1 MNDYLA
7 KSDPKETIQ
16 EHTDNLLKNYEQLKE
31 YYPDINVDWYLLR
44 LACIIHDLG
53 KMNLSFQK
61 KISKKG
67 KDDDEIPHGFLSVA
81 FVPFEELLDKGYSE
95 DEIRVLYQAI
105 ARHHERKFHKPKA
118 IWQAEIDKLASEWD
132 TFKYANYKNELKYTT
147 AEYIPEIFF
156 HIQDR
161 IFEND
166 GLSFELFIQ
175 YVLQKGLL
183 NRIDFAASA
192 YIDVEKPNDFLE
204 SALNNQLQTFRK
216 SNPDADWKPLQKYMY
231 AHQHDNIIVVAETG
245 MGKTEAGL
253 LWLGNNKGFFTLP
266 LRTAINAIYDRLAS
280 NETGIIRENVTDR
293 VGLLHSET
301 YGQYLQREKD
311 IQDIEEYFT
320 KTRQMSLPI
329 TVCTLDQ
336 LFDFVF
342 RYAGFE
348 PKLATLSYSKVIIDE
363 VQMYSPDLL
372 AYLIVG
378 LSYIQKVGGQFA
390 ILTATLPGIIPDLL
404 AENGVSFM
412 RAEEDFI
419 SERVRHSLEVVHEQ
433 INSDFI
439 SDFYDGNRILVICNT
454 VRVAKEMYEKLAKI
468 YGDEV
473 KLIHSQFIKRDRN
486 AKSDA
491 ILADGHKTSEGP
503 CIWVATQVVEASL
516 DIDFDLLFTELSDL
530 NGLFQ
535 RMGRCYRNREL
546 DVATN
551 VYVFDEKC
559 SGIGKNSVI
568 DPLIHQNSR
577 QALQE
582 VEGPISEAEKLALI
596 DRVYSTE
603 ALEGSDYYT
612 AVIDNIDYVQSFHTY
627 ELDKKTVREKFRN
640 INSVTVIP
648 EPVFD
653 ENRAEIEGYM
663 AEISKS
669 GKENK
674 RSRMEARTKLSE
686 FMMDAPGYIVK
697 KSELDKKEMTKYETI
712 SVLKCNYSSEIGII
726 LKEPSQE
733 NLFF

>member
-1 MNDYLA
+1 MNRYLA
-7 KSDPKETIQ
+7 KSNPEETIQ
-16 EHTDNLLKNYEQLKE
+16 EHTDNLLTNYKILQEIYPEIPVNWYFLK
-31 YYPDINVDWYLLR
+31 
-44 LACIIHDLG
+44 LACLTHDLG
-53 KMNLSFQK
+53 KMNVYFQEKVSGGRRNK
-61 KISKKG
+61 K
-67 KDDDEIPHGFLSVA
+67 EIPHNYLSVA
-81 FVPFEELLDKGYSE
+81 FVPYKKLKEEGYSKE
-95 DEIRVLYQAI
+95 EIQLLFQAV
-105 ARHHERKFHKPKA
+105 ARHHERDIHFTLEE
-118 IWQAEIDKLASEWD
+118 WSSEMQKLEQEWNGF
-132 TFKYANYKNELKYTT
+132 TYGALGENRAYRNRIPSKYY
-147 AEYIPEIFF
+147 
-156 HIQDR
+156 QVSVR
-161 IFEND
+161 IFEGDNAQ
-166 GLSFELFIQ
+166 SFELFIQ
-175 YVLQKGLL
+175 YVLLKGLL

-204 SALNNQLQTFRK
+204 SALNNQLQTFRQ

-231 AHQHDNIIVVAETG
+231 VHQQDNIIVVAETG

-266 LRTAINAIYDRLAS
+266 LRTAINAIYDRLAGS
-280 NETGIIRENVTDR
+280 ETGIIRENVTDR

-404 AENGVSFM
+404 AENGVSFT

-419 SERVRHSLEVVHEQ
+419 SDRIRHSLEVVHEQ

-439 SDFYDGNRILVICNT
+439 SDFYNGNRILVICNT
-454 VRVAKEMYEKLAKI
+454 VRVAKEIYEELEKI

-491 ILADGHKTSEGP
+491 ILADGHKASEGP

-516 DIDFDLLFTELSDL
+516 DIDFDLLFAELSDL

-577 QALQE
+577 KALQE
-582 VEGPISEAEKLALI
+582 VGGSISEAEKLALI

-603 ALEGSDYYT
+603 ALAGSDYYT

-663 AEISKS
+663 AEISKP

-674 RSRMEARTKLSE
+674 RSRMEARTRLAE

>member
-1 MNDYLA
+1 MNRYLA
-7 KSDPKETIQ
+7 KSNPEETIQ
-16 EHTDNLLKNYEQLKE
+16 EHTDNLLTNYKILQEIYPEIPVNWYFLK
-31 YYPDINVDWYLLR
+31 
-44 LACIIHDLG
+44 LACLTHDLG
-53 KMNLSFQK
+53 KMNVYFQEKVSGGRRNK
-61 KISKKG
+61 K
-67 KDDDEIPHGFLSVA
+67 EIPHNYLSVA
-81 FVPFEELLDKGYSE
+81 FVPYKKLKEDGYSKE
-95 DEIRVLYQAI
+95 EIQLLFQAV
-105 ARHHERKFHKPKA
+105 ARHHERDIHFTLEE
-118 IWQAEIDKLASEWD
+118 WSSEMQKLEQEWNGFTYGALGD
-132 TFKYANYKNELKYTT
+132 NRAYRNRIPSKYY
-147 AEYIPEIFF
+147 
-156 HIQDR
+156 QVSVR
-161 IFEND
+161 IFEGDNAQ
-166 GLSFELFIQ
+166 SFELFIQ
-175 YVLQKGLL
+175 YVLLKGLL
-183 NRIDFAASA
+183 NRIDFASSA

-204 SALNNQLQTFRK
+204 SALNNQLETFRK

-231 AHQHDNIIVVAETG
+231 SHQQDNIIVVAETG

-280 NETGIIRENVTDR
+280 SETGIIRENVTDR

-404 AENGVSFM
+404 VENGVSFT

-419 SERVRHSLEVVHEQ
+419 SERVRHSLEIVHEQ

-439 SDFYDGNRILVICNT
+439 SDFYNGNRILVICNT
-454 VRVAKEMYEKLAKI
+454 VRVAKEMYEELEKI

-577 QALQE
+577 KALQE
-582 VEGPISEAEKLALI
+582 VGGAISEAEKLALI

-603 ALEGSDYYT
+603 ALAGSDYYT

-663 AEISKS
+663 AEMAMK
-669 GKENK
+669 GKKN
-674 RSRMEARTKLSE
+674 RRRRMVARTKLSE
-686 FMMDAPGYIVK
+686 LMMDAPGYIVK
-697 KSELDKKEMTKYETI
+697 KGDEKKIKITKYENI
-712 SVLKCNYSSEIGII
+712 SVFECEYSSNLGITP
-726 LKEPSQE
+726 KDKSQE
-733 NLFF
+733 ELFF

>member
-1 MNDYLA
+1 MNQYLA
-7 KSDPKETIQ
+7 KSNPEETIQ
-16 EHTDNLLKNYEQLKE
+16 EHTDSLLTNYKILQEIYPEIPVNWYFLK
-31 YYPDINVDWYLLR
+31 
-44 LACIIHDLG
+44 LACLTHDLG
-53 KMNLSFQK
+53 KMNVYFQEKVSGGRRNK
-61 KISKKG
+61 K
-67 KDDDEIPHGFLSVA
+67 EIPHNYLSVA
-81 FVPFEELLDKGYSE
+81 FVPYKKLKEEGYSKE
-95 DEIRVLYQAI
+95 EIQLLFQAV
-105 ARHHERKFHKPKA
+105 ARHHERDIHFTLEE
-118 IWQAEIDKLASEWD
+118 WSSEMQKLEQEWNGFTYGALGD
-132 TFKYANYKNELKYTT
+132 NRAYRNRIPSKYY
-147 AEYIPEIFF
+147 
-156 HIQDR
+156 QVSVR
-161 IFEND
+161 IFEGDNAQ
-166 GLSFELFIQ
+166 SFELFIQ
-175 YVLQKGLL
+175 YVLLKGLL

-204 SALNNQLQTFRK
+204 SALNEQLQTFRK
-216 SNPDADWKPLQKYMY
+216 SNPAADWKPLQKYMY
-231 AHQHDNIIVVAETG
+231 AHQQDNIIVVAETG

-280 NETGIIRENVTDR
+280 SETGIIRENVTDR

-311 IQDIEEYFT
+311 IQDIEEYYT

-404 AENGVSFM
+404 AENGVSFT
-412 RAEEDFI
+412 RSEEDFI
-419 SERVRHSLEVVHEQ
+419 SERVRHSLEVVHKQ

-454 VRVAKEMYEKLAKI
+454 VRVAKEMYEELEKI

-603 ALEGSDYYT
+603 ALAGSDYYA

-674 RSRMEARTKLSE
+674 RSRMEARTRLAE

-697 KSELDKKEMTKYETI
+697 KGDVDKKRINDYETI
-712 SVLKCNYSSEIGII
+712 SVFKYNYSSEIGII
-726 LKEPSQE
+726 LEESQE
-733 NLFF
+733 KVVF

>member
-1 MNDYLA
+1 MNRYLA
-7 KSDPKETIQ
+7 KSNPEETIQ
-16 EHTDNLLKNYEQLKE
+16 EHTDNLLTNYKILQEIYPEIPVNWYFLK
-31 YYPDINVDWYLLR
+31 
-44 LACIIHDLG
+44 LACLTHDLG
-53 KMNLSFQK
+53 KMNVYFQEKVSGGRRNK
-61 KISKKG
+61 K
-67 KDDDEIPHGFLSVA
+67 EIPHNYLSVA
-81 FVPFEELLDKGYSE
+81 FVPYKKLKEDGYSKE
-95 DEIRVLYQAI
+95 EIQLLFQAV
-105 ARHHERKFHKPKA
+105 ARHHERDIHFTLEE
-118 IWQAEIDKLASEWD
+118 WSSEMQKLEQEWNGFTYGALGD
-132 TFKYANYKNELKYTT
+132 NRAYRNRIPSKYY
-147 AEYIPEIFF
+147 
-156 HIQDR
+156 QVSVR
-161 IFEND
+161 IFEGDNAQ
-166 GLSFELFIQ
+166 SFELFIQ
-175 YVLQKGLL
+175 YVLLKGLL

-204 SALNNQLQTFRK
+204 SALNDQLETFRK

-231 AHQHDNIIVVAETG
+231 AHQQDNIIVVAETG

-280 NETGIIRENVTDR
+280 SETGIIRENVTDR

-404 AENGVSFM
+404 AKNGISFT

-577 QALQE
+577 KVLQE
-582 VEGPISEAEKLALI
+582 VGGSISEAEKLALI

-603 ALEGSDYYT
+603 ALAGSDYYT

-653 ENRAEIEGYM
+653 ENRAEIESYM
-663 AEISKS
+663 AEMAMK
-669 GKENK
+669 GKKN
-674 RSRMEARTKLSE
+674 RRRRMAARTRLSE

-697 KSELDKKEMTKYETI
+697 KGDEKKIKITKYENI
-712 SVLKCNYSSEIGII
+712 SVFDCEYSSNLGIRP
-726 LKEPSQE
+726 KDKSQE
-733 NLFF
+733 ELFF

>member
-1 MNDYLA
+1 MNRYLA
-7 KSDPKETIQ
+7 KSNPEETIQ
-16 EHTDNLLKNYEQLKE
+16 EHTDNLLTNYKILQEIYPEIPVNWYFLK
-31 YYPDINVDWYLLR
+31 
-44 LACIIHDLG
+44 LACLTHDLG
-53 KMNLSFQK
+53 KMNVYFQEKVSGGRRNK
-61 KISKKG
+61 K
-67 KDDDEIPHGFLSVA
+67 EIPHNYLSVA
-81 FVPFEELLDKGYSE
+81 FVPYKKLKEEGYSKE
-95 DEIRVLYQAI
+95 EIQLLFQAV
-105 ARHHERKFHKPKA
+105 ARHHERDIHFTLEE
-118 IWQAEIDKLASEWD
+118 WSSEMQKLEQEWNGFTYGALGD
-132 TFKYANYKNELKYTT
+132 NRAYRNRIPSKYY
-147 AEYIPEIFF
+147 
-156 HIQDR
+156 QVSVR
-161 IFEND
+161 IFEGDNAQ
-166 GLSFELFIQ
+166 SFELFIQ
-175 YVLQKGLL
+175 YVLLKGLL

-216 SNPDADWKPLQKYMY
+216 SNPAADWKPLQKYMY
-231 AHQHDNIIVVAETG
+231 AHQQDNIIVVAETG

-280 NETGIIRENVTDR
+280 SETGIIREDVTDR

-404 AENGVSFM
+404 AENGVSFT

-419 SERVRHSLEVVHEQ
+419 SDRIRHSLEVVHEH

-439 SDFYDGNRILVICNT
+439 SDFYNGNRILVICNT
-454 VRVAKEMYEKLAKI
+454 VRVAKGMYEELEKI

-577 QALQE
+577 KALQE
-582 VEGPISEAEKLALI
+582 VGGPISEAEKLALI

-603 ALEGSDYYT
+603 ALAGSDYYT

-663 AEISKS
+663 AEMAMK
-669 GKENK
+669 GKKN
-674 RSRMEARTKLSE
+674 RRRRMVARTRLSE

-697 KSELDKKEMTKYETI
+697 KGDEKKIKITKYENI
-712 SVLKCNYSSEIGII
+712 SVFECEYSSNLGITP
-726 LKEPSQE
+726 KDKSQE
-733 NLFF
+733 ELFF

>member
-1 MNDYLA
+1 MNRYLA
-7 KSDPKETIQ
+7 KSNPEETIQ
-16 EHTDNLLKNYEQLKE
+16 EHTDNLLTNYKILQEIYPEIPVNWYFLK
-31 YYPDINVDWYLLR
+31 
-44 LACIIHDLG
+44 LACLTHDLG
-53 KMNLSFQK
+53 KMNVYFQEKVSGGRRNK
-61 KISKKG
+61 K
-67 KDDDEIPHGFLSVA
+67 EIPHNYLSVA
-81 FVPFEELLDKGYSE
+81 FVPYKKLKEEGYSKE
-95 DEIRVLYQAI
+95 EIQLLFQAV
-105 ARHHERKFHKPKA
+105 ARHHERNIHFTLEE
-118 IWQAEIDKLASEWD
+118 WSSEMQKLEQEWNGFTYEALGD
-132 TFKYANYKNELKYTT
+132 NRAYRNRIPSKYY
-147 AEYIPEIFF
+147 
-156 HIQDR
+156 QVSVR
-161 IFEND
+161 IFEGDNAQ
-166 GLSFELFIQ
+166 SFELFIQ
-175 YVLQKGLL
+175 YVLLKGLL

-231 AHQHDNIIVVAETG
+231 AHQQDNIIVVAETG

-266 LRTAINAIYDRLAS
+266 LRTAINAIYDRLAGS
-280 NETGIIRENVTDR
+280 ETGIIRENVTDR

-378 LSYIQKVGGQFA
+378 LSYIQKVDGQFA

-404 AENGVSFM
+404 AKNGVSFT

-419 SERVRHSLEVVHEQ
+419 SDRIRHSLEVVHEQ

-439 SDFYDGNRILVICNT
+439 SDFYNGNRILVICNT
-454 VRVAKEMYEKLAKI
+454 VCVAKEMYEKLEKI
-468 YGDEV
+468 HGDEV

-486 AKSDA
+486 AKSNA
-491 ILADGHKTSEGP
+491 ILADGHKMSEGP

-546 DVATN
+546 DVETN

-577 QALQE
+577 KVLQE
-582 VEGPISEAEKLALI
+582 VGGAISEAEKLALI

-603 ALEGSDYYT
+603 ALAGSDYYT

-663 AEISKS
+663 AEMAMK
-669 GKENK
+669 GKKN
-674 RSRMEARTKLSE
+674 RRRRMVARTRLSE

-697 KSELDKKEMTKYETI
+697 KGDEKKIKITKYENI
-712 SVLKCNYSSEIGII
+712 SVFECEYSSNLGITP
-726 LKEPSQE
+726 KDKSQE
-733 NLFF
+733 ELFF

>member
-1 MNDYLA
+1 MNRYLA
-7 KSDPKETIQ
+7 KSNPEETIQ
-16 EHTDNLLKNYEQLKE
+16 EHTDNLLTNYKILQEIYPEIPVNWYFLK
-31 YYPDINVDWYLLR
+31 
-44 LACIIHDLG
+44 LACLTHDLG
-53 KMNLSFQK
+53 KMNVYFQEKVSGGRRNK
-61 KISKKG
+61 K
-67 KDDDEIPHGFLSVA
+67 EIPHNYLSVA
-81 FVPFEELLDKGYSE
+81 FVPYKKLKEEGYSKE
-95 DEIRVLYQAI
+95 EIQLLFQAV
-105 ARHHERKFHKPKA
+105 ARHHERDIHFTLEE
-118 IWQAEIDKLASEWD
+118 WSSEMQKLEQEWNGFTYEALGD
-132 TFKYANYKNELKYTT
+132 NRAYRNRIPSKYY
-147 AEYIPEIFF
+147 
-156 HIQDR
+156 QVSVR
-161 IFEND
+161 IFEGDNAQ
-166 GLSFELFIQ
+166 SFELFIQ
-175 YVLQKGLL
+175 YVLLKGLL

-204 SALNNQLQTFRK
+204 SALNDQLETFRK
-216 SNPDADWKPLQKYMY
+216 SNPDADWKPLQKHMY
-231 AHQHDNIIVVAETG
+231 AHQQDNIIVVAETG

-280 NETGIIRENVTDR
+280 SETGIIRENVTDR

-378 LSYIQKVGGQFA
+378 LSYIQKVGGQFT

-404 AENGVSFM
+404 AKNGVSFT

-419 SERVRHSLEVVHEQ
+419 SERVRHSLEVVHEP

-439 SDFYDGNRILVICNT
+439 SDLYDGNRILVICNT
-454 VRVAKEMYEKLAKI
+454 VRVAKEMYEELEKI

-577 QALQE
+577 KALQE
-582 VEGPISEAEKLALI
+582 VGGAISEAEKLALI

-603 ALEGSDYYT
+603 ALAGSDYYT

-663 AEISKS
+663 AEMAMK
-669 GKENK
+669 GKKN
-674 RSRMEARTKLSE
+674 RRRRMVARTRLSE

-697 KSELDKKEMTKYETI
+697 KGDEKKIKITKYENI
-712 SVLKCNYSSEIGII
+712 SVFECEYSSNLGITP
-726 LKEPSQE
+726 KDKSQE
-733 NLFF
+733 ELFF

>member
-1 MNDYLA
+1 MNRYLA
-7 KSDPKETIQ
+7 KSNPEETIQ
-16 EHTDNLLKNYEQLKE
+16 EHTDNLLTNYKILQEN
-31 YYPDINVDWYLLR
+31 YPDIPVNWYFLK
-44 LACIIHDLG
+44 LACLTHDLG
-53 KMNLSFQK
+53 KMNVYFQEKVSGGRRNK
-61 KISKKG
+61 K
-67 KDDDEIPHGFLSVA
+67 EIPHNYLSVA
-81 FVPFEELLDKGYSE
+81 FVPYKKLKEEGYSKE
-95 DEIRVLYQAI
+95 EIQLLFQAV
-105 ARHHERKFHKPKA
+105 ARHHERDIHFTLEE
-118 IWQAEIDKLASEWD
+118 WSSEMQKLEQEWNGFTYGALED
-132 TFKYANYKNELKYTT
+132 NRAYRNRIPSKYY
-147 AEYIPEIFF
+147 
-156 HIQDR
+156 QVSVR
-161 IFEND
+161 IFEGDNAQ
-166 GLSFELFIQ
+166 SFELFIQ
-175 YVLQKGLL
+175 YVLLKGLL

-204 SALNNQLQTFRK
+204 SALNNQLETFRK
-216 SNPDADWKPLQKYMY
+216 SNPNADWKPLQKYMY
-231 AHQHDNIIVVAETG
+231 AHQQDNIIVVAETG

-280 NETGIIRENVTDR
+280 SETGIIRENVTDR

-329 TVCTLDQ
+329 TICTLDQ

-378 LSYIQKVGGQFA
+378 LSYIQRVGGQFA

-404 AENGVSFM
+404 AENGVSFT

-419 SERVRHSLEVVHEQ
+419 SDRIRHSLEVVHEQ

-454 VRVAKEMYEKLAKI
+454 VRVAKEMYEKLEKI

-577 QALQE
+577 KALQE
-582 VEGPISEAEKLALI
+582 VGGSISEAEKLALI

-603 ALEGSDYYT
+603 ALAGSDYYET
-612 AVIDNIDYVQSFHTY
+612 VICNINYVKSFHTY

-674 RSRMEARTKLSE
+674 RSRMEARTRLAE

-697 KSELDKKEMTKYETI
+697 KGDVDKKRINDYETI
-712 SVLKCNYSSEIGII
+712 SVFKYNYSSEIGII
-726 LKEPSQE
+726 LEESQE
-733 NLFF
+733 KVVF

>member
-1 MNDYLA
+1 MNRYLA
-7 KSDPKETIQ
+7 KSNPEETIQ
-16 EHTDNLLKNYEQLKE
+16 EHTDNLLTNYKILQEIYPEIPVNWYFLK
-31 YYPDINVDWYLLR
+31 
-44 LACIIHDLG
+44 LACLTHDLG
-53 KMNLSFQK
+53 KMNVYFQEKVSGGRRNK
-61 KISKKG
+61 K
-67 KDDDEIPHGFLSVA
+67 EIPHNYLSVA
-81 FVPFEELLDKGYSE
+81 FVPYKKLKEEGYSKE
-95 DEIRVLYQAI
+95 EIQLLFQAV
-105 ARHHERKFHKPKA
+105 ARHHERDIHFTLEE
-118 IWQAEIDKLASEWD
+118 WSSEMQKLEQEWNGFTYGALGD
-132 TFKYANYKNELKYTT
+132 NRAYRNRIPSKYY
-147 AEYIPEIFF
+147 
-156 HIQDR
+156 QVSVR
-161 IFEND
+161 IFEGDNAQ
-166 GLSFELFIQ
+166 SFELFIQ
-175 YVLQKGLL
+175 YVLLKGLL

-204 SALNNQLQTFRK
+204 SALNNQLETFRK
-216 SNPDADWKPLQKYMY
+216 SNPAADWKPLQKYMY
-231 AHQHDNIIVVAETG
+231 AHQQDNIIVVAETG

-280 NETGIIRENVTDR
+280 SETGIIRENVTDR

-404 AENGVSFM
+404 VKNGVSFT

-419 SERVRHSLEVVHEQ
+419 SDRVRHSLKVVHEQ

-439 SDFYDGNRILVICNT
+439 SDFYDENRILVICNT
-454 VRVAKEMYEKLAKI
+454 VRVAKEMYEKLEKI

-535 RMGRCYRNREL
+535 RMGRCYRNRDL

-577 QALQE
+577 KALQE
-582 VEGPISEAEKLALI
+582 VGGSISEAEKLALI

-603 ALEGSDYYT
+603 ALEDSDYYT

-653 ENRAEIEGYM
+653 ENRAEIEEYM

-697 KSELDKKEMTKYETI
+697 KSELVKKEMTKYETI

>member
-1 MNDYLA
+1 MNRYLA
-7 KSDPKETIQ
+7 KSNPEETIQ
-16 EHTDNLLKNYEQLKE
+16 EHTDNLLTNYKILQEN
-31 YYPDINVDWYLLR
+31 YPDIPVNWYFLK
-44 LACIIHDLG
+44 LACLTHDLG
-53 KMNLSFQK
+53 KMNVYFQEKVSGGRRNK
-61 KISKKG
+61 K
-67 KDDDEIPHGFLSVA
+67 EIPHNYLSVA
-81 FVPFEELLDKGYSE
+81 FVPYKKLKEDGYSKE
-95 DEIRVLYQAI
+95 EIQLLFQAV
-105 ARHHERKFHKPKA
+105 ARHHERDIHFTLEE
-118 IWQAEIDKLASEWD
+118 WSSEMQKLEQEWNGF
-132 TFKYANYKNELKYTT
+132 TYEALGKNRAYRNRIPSKYY
-147 AEYIPEIFF
+147 
-156 HIQDR
+156 QVSVR
-161 IFEND
+161 IFEGDNAQ
-166 GLSFELFIQ
+166 SFELFIQ
-175 YVLQKGLL
+175 YVLLKGLL

-192 YIDVEKPNDFLE
+192 YIDVEKPNNFLE
-204 SALNNQLQTFRK
+204 SALNNQLETFRK
-216 SNPDADWKPLQKYMY
+216 SNPAADWKPLQKYMY
-231 AHQHDNIIVVAETG
+231 AHQQDNIIVVAETG

-280 NETGIIRENVTDR
+280 SETGIIREDVTDR

-404 AENGVSFM
+404 AENGVSFT

-419 SERVRHSLEVVHEQ
+419 SDRIRHSLEVVHKQ

-454 VRVAKEMYEKLAKI
+454 VRVAKEMYENLEKI

-577 QALQE
+577 KALQE
-582 VEGPISEAEKLALI
+582 VGGPISEAEKLALI

-603 ALEGSDYYT
+603 ALAGSDYYET
-612 AVIDNIDYVQSFHTY
+612 VICNINYVKSFHTY

-663 AEISKS
+663 AEISKP

-697 KSELDKKEMTKYETI
+697 KKR
-712 SVLKCNYSSEIGII
+712 VG
-726 LKEPSQE
+726 
-733 NLFF
+733 

>member
-1 MNDYLA
+1 MNRYLA
-7 KSDPKETIQ
+7 KSNPEETIQ
-16 EHTDNLLKNYEQLKE
+16 EHTDNLLTNYKILQEIYPEIPVNWYFLK
-31 YYPDINVDWYLLR
+31 
-44 LACIIHDLG
+44 LACLTHDLG
-53 KMNLSFQK
+53 KMNVYFQEKVSGGRRNK
-61 KISKKG
+61 K
-67 KDDDEIPHGFLSVA
+67 EIPHNYLSVA
-81 FVPFEELLDKGYSE
+81 FVPYKKLKEEGYSKE
-95 DEIRVLYQAI
+95 EIQLLFQAV
-105 ARHHERKFHKPKA
+105 ARHHERDIHFTLEE
-118 IWQAEIDKLASEWD
+118 WSSEMQKLEQEWNGFTYGALGD
-132 TFKYANYKNELKYTT
+132 NRAYRNRIPSKYY
-147 AEYIPEIFF
+147 
-156 HIQDR
+156 QVSVR
-161 IFEND
+161 IFEGDNAQ
-166 GLSFELFIQ
+166 SFELFIQ
-175 YVLQKGLL
+175 YVLLKGLL

-231 AHQHDNIIVVAETG
+231 AHQQDNIIVVAETG

-266 LRTAINAIYDRLAS
+266 LRTAINAIYDRLAGS
-280 NETGIIRENVTDR
+280 ETGIIRESVTDR

-404 AENGVSFM
+404 AENGVSFT

-419 SERVRHSLEVVHEQ
+419 SERIRHSLEVVHKQ

-454 VRVAKEMYEKLAKI
+454 VRVAKEMYEELEKI

-577 QALQE
+577 KALQE
-582 VEGPISEAEKLALI
+582 VGGPISEAEKLTLI

-603 ALEGSDYYT
+603 ALAGSDYYT

-627 ELDKKTVREKFRN
+627 ELDKKTVSEKFRN

-712 SVLKCNYSSEIGII
+712 SILKCNYSSEIGII

>member
-1 MNDYLA
+1 MNRYLA
-7 KSDPKETIQ
+7 KSNPEETIQ
-16 EHTDNLLKNYEQLKE
+16 EHTDNLLTNYKILQEIYPEIPVNWYFLK
-31 YYPDINVDWYLLR
+31 
-44 LACIIHDLG
+44 LACLTHDLG
-53 KMNLSFQK
+53 KMNVYFQEKVSGGRRNK
-61 KISKKG
+61 K
-67 KDDDEIPHGFLSVA
+67 EIPHNYLSVA
-81 FVPFEELLDKGYSE
+81 FVPYKKLKEEGYSKE
-95 DEIRVLYQAI
+95 EIQLLFQAV
-105 ARHHERKFHKPKA
+105 ARHHERDIHFTLEE
-118 IWQAEIDKLASEWD
+118 WSSEMQKLEQEWNGFTYGALGD
-132 TFKYANYKNELKYTT
+132 NRTYRNRIPSKYY
-147 AEYIPEIFF
+147 
-156 HIQDR
+156 QVSVR
-161 IFEND
+161 IFEGDNAQ
-166 GLSFELFIQ
+166 SFELFIQ
-175 YVLQKGLL
+175 YVLLKGLL

-204 SALNNQLQTFRK
+204 SALNDQLETFRQ

-231 AHQHDNIIVVAETG
+231 AHQQDNIIVVAETG

-280 NETGIIRENVTDR
+280 SETGIIRENVTDR

-404 AENGVSFM
+404 VKNGVSFT

-491 ILADGHKTSEGP
+491 ILADGHKMSEGP

-516 DIDFDLLFTELSDL
+516 DIDFDLLFNELSDL

-577 QALQE
+577 KALQE
-582 VEGPISEAEKLALI
+582 VGGAISEAEKLALI
-596 DRVYSTE
+596 DCVYSTE
-603 ALEGSDYYT
+603 ALAGSDYYT

-627 ELDKKTVREKFRN
+627 ELDKKAVREKFRN

-663 AEISKS
+663 AEMAMK
-669 GKENK
+669 GKKN
-674 RSRMEARTKLSE
+674 RRRRMVARTKLSE

-697 KSELDKKEMTKYETI
+697 KGDEKKIKITKYENI
-712 SVLKCNYSSEIGII
+712 SVFDCEYSSNLGITP
-726 LKEPSQE
+726 KDKSQE

>member
-1 MNDYLA
+1 M
-7 KSDPKETIQ
+7 
-16 EHTDNLLKNYEQLKE
+16 
-31 YYPDINVDWYLLR
+31 
-44 LACIIHDLG
+44 
-53 KMNLSFQK
+53 
-61 KISKKG
+61 
-67 KDDDEIPHGFLSVA
+67 
-81 FVPFEELLDKGYSE
+81 
-95 DEIRVLYQAI
+95 
-105 ARHHERKFHKPKA
+105 
-118 IWQAEIDKLASEWD
+118 
-132 TFKYANYKNELKYTT
+132 
-147 AEYIPEIFF
+147 
-156 HIQDR
+156 
-161 IFEND
+161 
-166 GLSFELFIQ
+166 
-175 YVLQKGLL
+175 
-183 NRIDFAASA
+183 
-192 YIDVEKPNDFLE
+192 
-204 SALNNQLQTFRK
+204 
-216 SNPDADWKPLQKYMY
+216 
-231 AHQHDNIIVVAETG
+231 
-245 MGKTEAGL
+245 
-253 LWLGNNKGFFTLP
+253 
-266 LRTAINAIYDRLAS
+266 
-280 NETGIIRENVTDR
+280 
-293 VGLLHSET
+293 HSET

-404 AENGVSFM
+404 VKNGVSFT

-419 SERVRHSLEVVHEQ
+419 SDRVRHSLEVVHEQ

-454 VRVAKEMYEKLAKI
+454 VRVAKEMYEELEKI
-468 YGDEV
+468 YDDEV

-577 QALQE
+577 KALQE
-582 VEGPISEAEKLALI
+582 VGGAISEAEKLALI

-603 ALEGSDYYT
+603 ALAGSDYYT

-653 ENRAEIEGYM
+653 ENRTEIEGYM

-674 RSRMEARTKLSE
+674 RSRMEARTRLAE

-697 KSELDKKEMTKYETI
+697 KSELVKKEMTKYETI

>member
-1 MNDYLA
+1 MNRYLA
-7 KSDPKETIQ
+7 KSNPEETIQ
-16 EHTDNLLKNYEQLKE
+16 EHTDNLLTNYKILQEIYPEIPVNWHFLK
-31 YYPDINVDWYLLR
+31 
-44 LACIIHDLG
+44 LACLTHDLG
-53 KMNLSFQK
+53 KMNVYFQEKVSGGRRNK
-61 KISKKG
+61 K
-67 KDDDEIPHGFLSVA
+67 EIPHNYLSVA
-81 FVPFEELLDKGYSE
+81 FVPYKKLKEEGYSKE
-95 DEIRVLYQAI
+95 EIQLLFQSV
-105 ARHHERKFHKPKA
+105 ARHHERDIHFTLEE
-118 IWQAEIDKLASEWD
+118 WSSEMQKLEQEWNGFTYEALGD
-132 TFKYANYKNELKYTT
+132 NRAYRNRIPSKYY
-147 AEYIPEIFF
+147 
-156 HIQDR
+156 QVSVR
-161 IFEND
+161 IFEGD
-166 GLSFELFIQ
+166 SAQSFELFIQ
-175 YVLQKGLL
+175 YVLLKGLL

-204 SALNNQLQTFRK
+204 SALNNQLQTFRQ

-231 AHQHDNIIVVAETG
+231 AHQQDNIIVVAETG

-280 NETGIIRENVTDR
+280 SETGIIRENMTDR

-404 AENGVSFM
+404 AENGVSFT

-419 SERVRHSLEVVHEQ
+419 SDRIRHSLEVVHEQ

-439 SDFYDGNRILVICNT
+439 SDFYNGNRILVICNT
-454 VRVAKEMYEKLAKI
+454 VRVAKEMYEELEKI

-486 AKSDA
+486 AKSDG
-491 ILADGHKTSEGP
+491 ILADGHKTSKGA

-577 QALQE
+577 KALQE
-582 VEGPISEAEKLALI
+582 VGGSISEAEKLTLI

-603 ALEGSDYYT
+603 ALAGSDYYT

-674 RSRMEARTKLSE
+674 RSRMEARTRLAE

-697 KSELDKKEMTKYETI
+697 KGDVDKKRINDYETI
-712 SVLKCNYSSEIGII
+712 SVFKYNYSSEIGII
-726 LKEPSQE
+726 LEESQE
-733 NLFF
+733 KVVF

>member
-1 MNDYLA
+1 MNRYLA
-7 KSDPKETIQ
+7 KSNPEETIQ
-16 EHTDNLLKNYEQLKE
+16 EHTDNLLTNYKILQEIYPEIPVNWYFLK
-31 YYPDINVDWYLLR
+31 
-44 LACIIHDLG
+44 LACLTHDLG
-53 KMNLSFQK
+53 KMNVYFQEKVSGGRRNK
-61 KISKKG
+61 K
-67 KDDDEIPHGFLSVA
+67 EIPHNYLSVA
-81 FVPFEELLDKGYSE
+81 FVPYKKLKEDGYSKE
-95 DEIRVLYQAI
+95 EIQLLFQAV
-105 ARHHERKFHKPKA
+105 ARHHERDIHFTLEE
-118 IWQAEIDKLASEWD
+118 WSSEMQKLEQEWNGFTYGALGD
-132 TFKYANYKNELKYTT
+132 NRAYRNRIPSKYY
-147 AEYIPEIFF
+147 
-156 HIQDR
+156 QVSVR
-161 IFEND
+161 IFEGDNAQ
-166 GLSFELFIQ
+166 SFELFIQ
-175 YVLQKGLL
+175 YVLLKGLL

-204 SALNNQLQTFRK
+204 SALNNQLETFRK

-231 AHQHDNIIVVAETG
+231 AHQNDNIIVVAETG

-280 NETGIIRENVTDR
+280 SETGIIRENVTDR

-404 AENGVSFM
+404 AKNGVSFT

-419 SERVRHSLEVVHEQ
+419 SDRIRHSLEVVHEQ
-433 INSDFI
+433 LNSDFI

-516 DIDFDLLFTELSDL
+516 DIDYDLLFTELSDL

-551 VYVFDEKC
+551 IYVFDEKC

-577 QALQE
+577 KALQE
-582 VEGPISEAEKLALI
+582 VGGPISEAEKLALI
-596 DRVYSTE
+596 DCVYSTE
-603 ALEGSDYYT
+603 ALAGSDYYT

>member
-1 MNDYLA
+1 MNRYLA
-7 KSDPKETIQ
+7 KSNPEETIQ
-16 EHTDNLLKNYEQLKE
+16 EHTDNLLTNYKILQEIYPEIPVNWYFLK
-31 YYPDINVDWYLLR
+31 
-44 LACIIHDLG
+44 LACLTHDLG
-53 KMNLSFQK
+53 KMNVYFQEKVSGGRRNK
-61 KISKKG
+61 K
-67 KDDDEIPHGFLSVA
+67 EIPHNYLSVA
-81 FVPFEELLDKGYSE
+81 FVPYKKLKEEGYSKE
-95 DEIRVLYQAI
+95 EIQLLFQAV
-105 ARHHERKFHKPKA
+105 ARHHERDIHFTLEE
-118 IWQAEIDKLASEWD
+118 WSSEMQKLEQEWNGFTYGALGD
-132 TFKYANYKNELKYTT
+132 NRAYRNRIPSKYY
-147 AEYIPEIFF
+147 
-156 HIQDR
+156 QVSVR
-161 IFEND
+161 IFEGDNAQ
-166 GLSFELFIQ
+166 SFELFIQ
-175 YVLQKGLL
+175 YVLLKGLL

-204 SALNNQLQTFRK
+204 SALNNQLQTFRQ

-231 AHQHDNIIVVAETG
+231 VHQQDNIIVVAETG

-266 LRTAINAIYDRLAS
+266 LRTAINAIYDRLAGS
-280 NETGIIRENVTDR
+280 ETGIIRENVTDR

-348 PKLATLSYSKVIIDE
+348 QKLATLSYSKVIIDE

-404 AENGVSFM
+404 AENGVSFT

-419 SERVRHSLEVVHEQ
+419 SDRIRHSLEVVHEQ

-439 SDFYDGNRILVICNT
+439 SDFYNGNRILVICNT
-454 VRVAKEMYEKLAKI
+454 VRVAKEMYEKLEKI
-468 YGDEV
+468 HGDEV

-577 QALQE
+577 KALQE
-582 VEGPISEAEKLALI
+582 VGGAISEAEKLALI
-596 DRVYSTE
+596 DCVYSTE
-603 ALEGSDYYT
+603 ALAGSDYYT

>member
-1 MNDYLA
+1 MNRYLA
-7 KSDPKETIQ
+7 KSNPEETIQ
-16 EHTDNLLKNYEQLKE
+16 EHTDNLLTNYKILQEIYPEIPVNWYFLK
-31 YYPDINVDWYLLR
+31 
-44 LACIIHDLG
+44 LACLTHDLG
-53 KMNLSFQK
+53 KMNVYFQEKVSGGRRNK
-61 KISKKG
+61 K
-67 KDDDEIPHGFLSVA
+67 EIPHNYLSVA
-81 FVPFEELLDKGYSE
+81 FVPYKKLKEEGYSKE
-95 DEIRVLYQAI
+95 EIQLLFQAV
-105 ARHHERKFHKPKA
+105 ARHHERDIHFTLEE
-118 IWQAEIDKLASEWD
+118 WSSEMRNLEQEWNGF
-132 TFKYANYKNELKYTT
+132 TYEALGENRAYRNRIPSKYY
-147 AEYIPEIFF
+147 
-156 HIQDR
+156 QVSVR
-161 IFEND
+161 IFEGDNAQ
-166 GLSFELFIQ
+166 SFELFIQ
-175 YVLQKGLL
+175 YVLLKGLL

-204 SALNNQLQTFRK
+204 SALNNQLETFRK

-231 AHQHDNIIVVAETG
+231 DHQQDNIIVVAETG

-266 LRTAINAIYDRLAS
+266 LRTAINAIYDRLAGS
-280 NETGIIRENVTDR
+280 EAGIIRENVTDR

-404 AENGVSFM
+404 AKNGVSFT
-412 RAEEDFI
+412 RAEKDFI
-419 SERVRHSLEVVHEQ
+419 SDRIRHSLEVVHEQ

-454 VRVAKEMYEKLAKI
+454 VRVAKEMYEELEKT

-577 QALQE
+577 KALQE
-582 VEGPISEAEKLALI
+582 VGGSISEAEKLALI

-663 AEISKS
+663 AEMAMK
-669 GKENK
+669 GKKN
-674 RSRMEARTKLSE
+674 RRRRMVARTRLSE

-697 KSELDKKEMTKYETI
+697 KGDEKKIKITKYENI
-712 SVLKCNYSSEIGII
+712 SVFECEYSSNLGITP
-726 LKEPSQE
+726 KDKSQE
-733 NLFF
+733 ELFF

>member
-1 MNDYLA
+1 MNRYLA
-7 KSDPKETIQ
+7 KSNPEETIQ
-16 EHTDNLLKNYEQLKE
+16 EHTDNLLTNYKILQEIYPEIPVNWYFLK
-31 YYPDINVDWYLLR
+31 
-44 LACIIHDLG
+44 LACLTHDLG
-53 KMNLSFQK
+53 KMNVYFQEKVSGGRRNK
-61 KISKKG
+61 K
-67 KDDDEIPHGFLSVA
+67 EIPHNYLSVA
-81 FVPFEELLDKGYSE
+81 FVPYKKLKEEGYSKE
-95 DEIRVLYQAI
+95 EIQLLFQAV
-105 ARHHERKFHKPKA
+105 ARHHERDIHFTLEE
-118 IWQAEIDKLASEWD
+118 WSSEMQKLEQEWNGFTYGALED
-132 TFKYANYKNELKYTT
+132 NRAYRNRIPSKYY
-147 AEYIPEIFF
+147 
-156 HIQDR
+156 QVSVR
-161 IFEND
+161 IFEGDNAQ
-166 GLSFELFIQ
+166 SFELFIQ
-175 YVLQKGLL
+175 YVLLKGLL

-204 SALNNQLQTFRK
+204 SALNNQLQTFRQ

-231 AHQHDNIIVVAETG
+231 AHQQDNIIVVAETG

-266 LRTAINAIYDRLAS
+266 LRTAINAIYDRLAGS
-280 NETGIIRENVTDR
+280 ETGIIRENMTDR

-311 IQDIEEYFT
+311 IQDIEDYFT

-404 AENGVSFM
+404 VENGVSFT

-419 SERVRHSLEVVHEQ
+419 SDRIRHSLEVVHEQ

-454 VRVAKEMYEKLAKI
+454 VRVAKEMYEELEKI

-577 QALQE
+577 KVLQE
-582 VEGPISEAEKLALI
+582 VGGAISEAEKLALI
-596 DRVYSTE
+596 DCVYSTE
-603 ALEGSDYYT
+603 ALAGSDYYT

>member
-1 MNDYLA
+1 MNRYLA
-7 KSDPKETIQ
+7 KSNPEETIQ
-16 EHTDNLLKNYEQLKE
+16 EHTDNLLTNYKILQEIYPEIPVNWYFLK
-31 YYPDINVDWYLLR
+31 
-44 LACIIHDLG
+44 LACLTHDLG
-53 KMNLSFQK
+53 KMNVYFQEKVSGGRRNK
-61 KISKKG
+61 K
-67 KDDDEIPHGFLSVA
+67 EIPHNYLSVA
-81 FVPFEELLDKGYSE
+81 FVPYKKLKEEGYSKE
-95 DEIRVLYQAI
+95 EIQLLFQAV
-105 ARHHERKFHKPKA
+105 ARHHERDIHFTLEEWSSEMQKLEQEWNGFTYEA
-118 IWQAEIDKLASEWD
+118 LGDNQAYRNRIPS
-132 TFKYANYKNELKYTT
+132 KYY
-147 AEYIPEIFF
+147 
-156 HIQDR
+156 QVSVR
-161 IFEND
+161 IFEWDNAQ
-166 GLSFELFIQ
+166 SFELFIQ
-175 YVLQKGLL
+175 YVLLKGLL

-231 AHQHDNIIVVAETG
+231 SHQQDNIIVVAETG

-280 NETGIIRENVTDR
+280 SETGIIRENVTDR

-311 IQDIEEYFT
+311 IQDIEEYYT

-404 AENGVSFM
+404 AKNGVSFT

-419 SERVRHSLEVVHEQ
+419 SDRIRHSLEVVHEQ

-454 VRVAKEMYEKLAKI
+454 VRVAKEMYEELEKI

-577 QALQE
+577 KALQE
-582 VEGPISEAEKLALI
+582 VGGSISEAEKLALI

-603 ALEGSDYYT
+603 ALAGSDYYT

-663 AEISKS
+663 AEMAMK
-669 GKENK
+669 GKKN
-674 RSRMEARTKLSE
+674 RRRRMVARTKLSE

-697 KSELDKKEMTKYETI
+697 KGDEKKIKITKYENI
-712 SVLKCNYSSEIGII
+712 SVFECEYSSNLGITP
-726 LKEPSQE
+726 KDKSQE
-733 NLFF
+733 ELFF

>member
-1 MNDYLA
+1 MNQYLA
-7 KSDPKETIQ
+7 KSNPEETIQ
-16 EHTDNLLKNYEQLKE
+16 EHTDNLLTNYKILQEIYPEIPVNWYFLK
-31 YYPDINVDWYLLR
+31 
-44 LACIIHDLG
+44 LACLTHDLG
-53 KMNLSFQK
+53 KMNVYFQEKVSGGRRNK
-61 KISKKG
+61 K
-67 KDDDEIPHGFLSVA
+67 EIPHNYLSVA
-81 FVPFEELLDKGYSE
+81 FVPYKKLKEEGYSKE
-95 DEIRVLYQAI
+95 EIQLLFQAV
-105 ARHHERKFHKPKA
+105 ARHHERDIHFTLEE
-118 IWQAEIDKLASEWD
+118 WSSEMQKLEQEWNGFTYGALED
-132 TFKYANYKNELKYTT
+132 NRAYRNRIPSKYY
-147 AEYIPEIFF
+147 
-156 HIQDR
+156 QVSVR
-161 IFEND
+161 IFEGDNAQ
-166 GLSFELFIQ
+166 SFELFIQ
-175 YVLQKGLL
+175 YVLLKGLL

-204 SALNNQLQTFRK
+204 SALNNQLETFRK

-231 AHQHDNIIVVAETG
+231 AHQQDNIIVVAETG

-266 LRTAINAIYDRLAS
+266 LRTAINAIYDRLAGS
-280 NETGIIRENVTDR
+280 ETGIIRENVTDR

-404 AENGVSFM
+404 AENGVSFT

-419 SERVRHSLEVVHEQ
+419 SDRIRHSLEVVHKQ

-454 VRVAKEMYEKLAKI
+454 VRVAKEMYEELEKI

-577 QALQE
+577 KALQE
-582 VEGPISEAEKLALI
+582 VGGTISEAEKLALI

-663 AEISKS
+663 AEMAMK
-669 GKENK
+669 GKKN
-674 RSRMEARTKLSE
+674 RRRRMVARTKLSE

-697 KSELDKKEMTKYETI
+697 KGDEKKIKITKYENI
-712 SVLKCNYSSEIGII
+712 SVFECEYSSNLGITP
-726 LKEPSQE
+726 KDKSQE
-733 NLFF
+733 ELFF

>member
-1 MNDYLA
+1 MNQYLA
-7 KSDPKETIQ
+7 KSNPEETIQ
-16 EHTDNLLKNYEQLKE
+16 KHTDNLLTNYKILQEIYPEIPVNWYFLK
-31 YYPDINVDWYLLR
+31 
-44 LACIIHDLG
+44 LACLTHDLG
-53 KMNLSFQK
+53 KMNVYFQEKVSGGRRNK
-61 KISKKG
+61 K
-67 KDDDEIPHGFLSVA
+67 EIPHNYLSVA
-81 FVPFEELLDKGYSE
+81 FVPYKKLKEEGYSKE
-95 DEIRVLYQAI
+95 EIQLLFQAV
-105 ARHHERKFHKPKA
+105 ARHHERNIHFTLEE
-118 IWQAEIDKLASEWD
+118 WSSEMQKLEQEWNGFTYEALGD
-132 TFKYANYKNELKYTT
+132 NRAYRNRIPSKYY
-147 AEYIPEIFF
+147 
-156 HIQDR
+156 QVSVR
-161 IFEND
+161 IFEGDNAQ
-166 GLSFELFIQ
+166 SFELFIQ
-175 YVLQKGLL
+175 YVLLKGLL

-231 AHQHDNIIVVAETG
+231 AHQQDNIIVVAETG

-266 LRTAINAIYDRLAS
+266 LRTAINAIYDRLAGS
-280 NETGIIRENVTDR
+280 ETGIIRENVTDR

-404 AENGVSFM
+404 AKNGVSFT

-419 SERVRHSLEVVHEQ
+419 SDRIRHSLEVVHEQ

-454 VRVAKEMYEKLAKI
+454 VRVAKEMYEELEKI

-577 QALQE
+577 KVLQE
-582 VEGPISEAEKLALI
+582 VGGAISEAEKLALI

-603 ALEGSDYYT
+603 ALAGSDYYT

-627 ELDKKTVREKFRN
+627 ELEKKTVREKFRN

-663 AEISKS
+663 AEMAMK
-669 GKENK
+669 GKKN
-674 RSRMEARTKLSE
+674 RRRRMVARTRLSE

-697 KSELDKKEMTKYETI
+697 KGDEKKIKITKYENI
-712 SVLKCNYSSEIGII
+712 SVFECEYSSNLGITP
-726 LKEPSQE
+726 KDKSQE
-733 NLFF
+733 ELFF

>member
-1 MNDYLA
+1 MNQYLA
-7 KSDPKETIQ
+7 KSNPEETIQ
-16 EHTDNLLKNYEQLKE
+16 EHTDNLLTNYKILQEIYPEIPVNWYFLK
-31 YYPDINVDWYLLR
+31 
-44 LACIIHDLG
+44 LACLTHDLG
-53 KMNLSFQK
+53 KMNVYFQEKVSGGRRNK
-61 KISKKG
+61 K
-67 KDDDEIPHGFLSVA
+67 EIPHNYLSVA
-81 FVPFEELLDKGYSE
+81 FVPYKKLKEEGYSKE
-95 DEIRVLYQAI
+95 EIQLLFQAV
-105 ARHHERKFHKPKA
+105 ARHHERDIHFTLEE
-118 IWQAEIDKLASEWD
+118 WSSEMQKLEQEWNGFTYEALGD
-132 TFKYANYKNELKYTT
+132 NRAYRNRIPSKYYQ
-147 AEYIPEIFF
+147 ISV
-156 HIQDR
+156 R
-161 IFEND
+161 IFEGD
-166 GLSFELFIQ
+166 SAQSFELFIQ
-175 YVLQKGLL
+175 YVLLKGLL

-204 SALNNQLQTFRK
+204 SALNKQLKTFRK

-231 AHQHDNIIVVAETG
+231 AHQQDNIIVVAETG

-266 LRTAINAIYDRLAS
+266 LRTAINAIYDRLAGS
-280 NETGIIRENVTDR
+280 ETGIIRENVTDR

-404 AENGVSFM
+404 VKNGVSFT

-454 VRVAKEMYEKLAKI
+454 VRVAKEMYEELEKI

-535 RMGRCYRNREL
+535 RMGRCYRNRNL

-559 SGIGKNSVI
+559 SGIGENSVI

-577 QALQE
+577 KALQE
-582 VEGPISEAEKLALI
+582 VGGAISEAEKLALI

-603 ALEGSDYYT
+603 ALAGSDYYT

-663 AEISKS
+663 AEMAMK
-669 GKENK
+669 GKKN
-674 RSRMEARTKLSE
+674 RRRRMVARTKLSE

-697 KSELDKKEMTKYETI
+697 KGDEKKIKITKYENI
-712 SVLKCNYSSEIGII
+712 SVFDCEYSSNLGITP
-726 LKEPSQE
+726 KDKSQE
-733 NLFF
+733 ELFF

>member
-1 MNDYLA
+1 MNRYLA
-7 KSDPKETIQ
+7 KSNPEETIQ
-16 EHTDNLLKNYEQLKE
+16 EHTDNLLTNYKILQEIYPEIPVNWYFLK
-31 YYPDINVDWYLLR
+31 
-44 LACIIHDLG
+44 LACLTHDLG
-53 KMNLSFQK
+53 KMNVYFQEKVSGGRRNK
-61 KISKKG
+61 K
-67 KDDDEIPHGFLSVA
+67 EIPHNYLSVA
-81 FVPFEELLDKGYSE
+81 FVPYKKLKEEGYSKE
-95 DEIRVLYQAI
+95 EIQLLFQAV
-105 ARHHERKFHKPKA
+105 ARHHERDIHFTLEE
-118 IWQAEIDKLASEWD
+118 WSSEMQKLEQEWNGFTYGALGD
-132 TFKYANYKNELKYTT
+132 NRAYRNRIPSKYY
-147 AEYIPEIFF
+147 
-156 HIQDR
+156 QVSVR
-161 IFEND
+161 IFEGDNAQ
-166 GLSFELFIQ
+166 SFELFIQ
-175 YVLQKGLL
+175 YVLLKGLL

-204 SALNNQLQTFRK
+204 SALNNQLQTFRQ
-216 SNPDADWKPLQKYMY
+216 SNPGADWKPLQKYMY
-231 AHQHDNIIVVAETG
+231 VHQQDNIIVVAETG

-266 LRTAINAIYDRLAS
+266 LRTAINAIYDRLAGS
-280 NETGIIRENVTDR
+280 ETGIIRENVTDR

-404 AENGVSFM
+404 VENGVSFT

-419 SERVRHSLEVVHEQ
+419 SERVRHSLEVVHKQ

-454 VRVAKEMYEKLAKI
+454 VRVAKEMYEELEKI

-577 QALQE
+577 KALQE
-582 VEGPISEAEKLALI
+582 VGGPISEAEKLALI
-596 DRVYSTE
+596 DCVYCTE
-603 ALEGSDYYT
+603 ALAGSDYYT

-663 AEISKS
+663 AEMAMK
-669 GKENK
+669 GK
-674 RSRMEARTKLSE
+674 
-686 FMMDAPGYIVK
+686 K
-697 KSELDKKEMTKYETI
+697 KSAT
-712 SVLKCNYSSEIGII
+712 
-726 LKEPSQE
+726 E
-733 NLFF
+733 NGCTNEAIRVHDGRAWIYCQKGG

>member
-1 MNDYLA
+1 MNRYLA
-7 KSDPKETIQ
+7 KSNPEETIQ
-16 EHTDNLLKNYEQLKE
+16 EHTDNLLTNYKILQEIYPEIPVNWHFLK
-31 YYPDINVDWYLLR
+31 
-44 LACIIHDLG
+44 LACLTHDLG
-53 KMNLSFQK
+53 KMNVYFQEKVSGGRRNK
-61 KISKKG
+61 K
-67 KDDDEIPHGFLSVA
+67 EIPHNYLSVA
-81 FVPFEELLDKGYSE
+81 FVPYKKLKEDGYSKE
-95 DEIRVLYQAI
+95 EIQLLFQAV
-105 ARHHERKFHKPKA
+105 ARHHERDIHFTLEE
-118 IWQAEIDKLASEWD
+118 WSSEMQKLEQEWNGF
-132 TFKYANYKNELKYTT
+132 TYGALGENRAYRNRIPSKYY
-147 AEYIPEIFF
+147 
-156 HIQDR
+156 QVSVR
-161 IFEND
+161 IFD
-166 GLSFELFIQ
+166 GDNAQSFDLFIQ
-175 YVLQKGLL
+175 YVLLKGLL

-216 SNPDADWKPLQKYMY
+216 SNPAADWKPLQKYMY
-231 AHQHDNIIVVAETG
+231 AHQQDNIIVVAETG

-280 NETGIIRENVTDR
+280 SETGIIRENVTDR

-404 AENGVSFM
+404 AKNDVSFT

-439 SDFYDGNRILVICNT
+439 SDFYNGNRILVICNT
-454 VRVAKEMYEKLAKI
+454 VRVAKEMYEKLEKI

-577 QALQE
+577 KALQE
-582 VEGPISEAEKLALI
+582 VGGAISEAEKLALI

-663 AEISKS
+663 AEMAMK
-669 GKENK
+669 GKKN
-674 RSRMEARTKLSE
+674 RRRRMVARTKLSE

-697 KSELDKKEMTKYETI
+697 KGDEKKIKITKYENI
-712 SVLKCNYSSEIGII
+712 SVFDCEYSSNLGITP
-726 LKEPSQE
+726 KDKSQE
-733 NLFF
+733 ELFF

>member
-1 MNDYLA
+1 MNRYLA
-7 KSDPKETIQ
+7 KSNPEETIQ
-16 EHTDNLLKNYEQLKE
+16 EHTDNLLTNYKILQEIYPEIPVNWYFLK
-31 YYPDINVDWYLLR
+31 
-44 LACIIHDLG
+44 LACLTHDLG
-53 KMNLSFQK
+53 KMNVYFQEKVSGGRRNK
-61 KISKKG
+61 K
-67 KDDDEIPHGFLSVA
+67 EIPHNYLSVA
-81 FVPFEELLDKGYSE
+81 FVPYKKLKEDGYSKE
-95 DEIRVLYQAI
+95 EIQLLFQAV
-105 ARHHERKFHKPKA
+105 ARHHERDIHFTLEE
-118 IWQAEIDKLASEWD
+118 WSSEMQKLEQEWNGFTYGALGD
-132 TFKYANYKNELKYTT
+132 NRAYRNRIPSKYY
-147 AEYIPEIFF
+147 
-156 HIQDR
+156 QVSVR
-161 IFEND
+161 IFEGGNAQ
-166 GLSFELFIQ
+166 SFELFIQ
-175 YVLQKGLL
+175 YVLLKGLL

-204 SALNNQLQTFRK
+204 SALNDQLETFRQ
-216 SNPDADWKPLQKYMY
+216 SNPAADWKPLQKYMY
-231 AHQHDNIIVVAETG
+231 AHQQDNIIVVAETG

-280 NETGIIRENVTDR
+280 SETGIIRENVTDR

-404 AENGVSFM
+404 AKNDVSFT

-454 VRVAKEMYEKLAKI
+454 VRVAKEMYEKLEKI

-577 QALQE
+577 KALQE
-582 VEGPISEAEKLALI
+582 VGGPISEAEKLALI

-603 ALEGSDYYT
+603 ALAGSDYYT

-640 INSVTVIP
+640 INSVSVIP

-663 AEISKS
+663 AEMAMK
-669 GKENK
+669 GKKN
-674 RSRMEARTKLSE
+674 RRRRMVARTKLSE

-697 KSELDKKEMTKYETI
+697 KGDEKKIKITKYENI
-712 SVLKCNYSSEIGII
+712 SVFDCEYSSNLGITP
-726 LKEPSQE
+726 KDKSQE
-733 NLFF
+733 ELFF